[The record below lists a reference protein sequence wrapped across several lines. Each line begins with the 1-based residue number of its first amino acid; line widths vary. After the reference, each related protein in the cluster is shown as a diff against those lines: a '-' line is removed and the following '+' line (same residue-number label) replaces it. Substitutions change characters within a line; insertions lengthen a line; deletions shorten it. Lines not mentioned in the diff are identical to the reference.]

1 LNVIA
6 SYPSGCSLRLLRG
19 GSAGTV
25 GDMLADSAEQRH
37 PLDTEKERRMQWDL
51 QGWRDMK
58 SDGGKDCSSKIMWP
72 DFKFPPVNLW
82 NAPPSPQMLNLYY
95 NMWYDYWPELGE

>member
-1 LNVIA
+1 MVDAI
-6 SYPSGCSLRLLRG
+6 
-19 GSAGTV
+19 T
-25 GDMLADSAEQRH
+25 ADYAELKIQS
-37 PLDTEKERRMQWDL
+37 DTEKERRMQWDL

-58 SDGGKDCSSKIMWP
+58 SDGGKDCSSRHIEWP

>member
-1 LNVIA
+1 M
-6 SYPSGCSLRLLRG
+6 
-19 GSAGTV
+19 V
-25 GDMLADSAEQRH
+25 GDMLADSVGLRQQ
-37 PLDTEKERRMQWDL
+37 LDTRKEKRMQWDL

-58 SDGGKDCSSKIMWP
+58 SNGGKDCSSKIMWP

-95 NMWYDYWPELGE
+95 DLWYDYWPELGD